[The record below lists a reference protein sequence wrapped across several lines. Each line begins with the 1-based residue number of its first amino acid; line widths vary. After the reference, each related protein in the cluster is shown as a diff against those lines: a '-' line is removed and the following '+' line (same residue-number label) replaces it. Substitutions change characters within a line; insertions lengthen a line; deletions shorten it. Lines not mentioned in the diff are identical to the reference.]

1 MRMPSSGG
9 KGPVCRSCGGSGY
22 ATGGEV
28 DDDSS
33 SDTGREVNVNAQGE
47 AGPRGDY
54 ASNREDMDVGMR
66 KTDNYARR
74 QRRFDKGAESNDDSS
89 FAASL
94 AKRRAARRGR

>member
-1 MRMPSSGG
+1 MARMSMGG

-28 DDDSS
+28 DDDTS
-33 SDTGREVNVNAQGE
+33 SDTGREVNVNDQGE
-47 AGPRGDY
+47 AGADGAY
-54 ASNREDMDVGMR
+54 QRERADMDVGMR

-74 QRRFDKGAESNDDSS
+74 QRRFDKGAESNDDSG

-94 AKRRAARRGR
+94 TKRRRSR